1 MQPPYNN
8 FPVPSLTDQNKLDIS
23 ALVLEILSSR
33 EQYPELS
40 LSDLYDP
47 DLMPPDL
54 MEAHSRLDAVVERCY
69 RAKDFVNDED
79 RLDYLFKL
87 YEKMTGAPNA

>member
-1 MQPPYNN
+1 
-8 FPVPSLTDQNKLDIS
+8 
-23 ALVLEILSSR
+23 
-33 EQYPELS
+33 
-40 LSDLYDP
+40 
-47 DLMPPDL
+47 MPPDL

-87 YEKMTGAPNA
+87 YEKMTGAKNA